1 MSFWKRIA
9 GFINI
14 FQLLSGMTS
23 VLAYVCLAAV
33 QMRFFPMQVYTLAE
47 GDAAQGETR
56 AMEIK
61 LSLGSYHTLQ
71 ILQGTISTTS
81 ALLFLGRNTF
91 CVTKKVYVNNRPA
104 HQWCVEW
111 TVGIMA
117 GTLLAAATSVICVV
131 GIVFAGIEATKALR
145 DTACIPALDKEQLCG
160 GVLPADLLI
169 AEPVPMVLFRARDY
183 LMSCLKIRPCIDACR
198 LSWLPTKQFNNLREG
213 GGVTCLEQTLRILV
227 PLLYVGMYAISLFFG
242 IPSVIQGYQL
252 LKQIDTE

>member
-33 QMRFFPMQVYTLAE
+33 QMRFFPMKVYTLAE
-47 GDAAQGETR
+47 GDAAKGETR

-61 LSLGSYHTLQ
+61 LSLGTYHTLQ

-145 DTACIPALDKEQLCG
+145 DTTCIPALDKEQLCG
-160 GVLPADLLI
+160 GVLSTDLLI
-169 AEPVPMVLFRARDY
+169 AEPVPIVLFRARDHP
-183 LMSCLKIRPCIDACR
+183 MSCLKICPCIDACR
-198 LSWLPTKQFNNLREG
+198 LSWLPQNSST
-213 GGVTCLEQTLRILV
+213 T
-227 PLLYVGMYAISLFFG
+227 
-242 IPSVIQGYQL
+242 
-252 LKQIDTE
+252 